1 MDLALVEMKTTVFSE
16 GKRMATSCQ
25 ESLAAAGYRF
35 WLTPTFGYG
44 EQ

>member
-1 MDLALVEMKTTVFSE
+1 MDLTLVEMKTTVFFE

-25 ESLAAAGYRF
+25 ESSAAAGTGS